1 MKSLKTKILLPLLA
15 WGLVASA
22 DTAVAPAN
30 GFETVTTTDP
40 IAADVG
46 TYWHNLSGA
55 ERAKFTDEEKTANPI
70 LSVDDSHRA
79 DAFIGT
85 HYALNE
91 YYFKVNSGTEVIF
104 RTFLP
109 NLDDSED
116 ANHDGV
122 GYQVQQVEISG
133 TEVVY
138 LDALVKF
145 VNSPEPEPG
154 DDKLVIWADSSG
166 RVRVTAGRYKA
177 SLAASGVE
185 TVHYVTTTNGTSALT
200 VTDGTWHRV
209 AVKFFRPLK
218 LDYYNSGFV
227 VYVDGNPLAVLGEKI
242 VADDLLTTFKEYLTD
257 EGRMEYEAGTLF
269 PTRRIDASTQK
280 LTGLGMSGT
289 DGGVDEIVLS
299 TDTTPN
305 VILNY
310 KPETR
315 YFLLQYDAGLE
326 SFEYQ
331 VGEGPKYTVS
341 PDGLSG
347 EVAIGIPTEEGG
359 NTAPAVDV
367 KLSAINYSTD
377 YLTVNL
383 SSADSEVTPDSDNKK
398 FTVTT
403 GYSLVKGRLE
413 PRTSAGDDCCT
424 LNYDGAAAPIPYTS
438 IQAALDHLATLDVLN
453 ATIKLLY
460 SVEENIV
467 VAGTAVTLDLAGRT
481 LTGTAKEDHTITV
494 GKDGALKVVD
504 TGSGGAV
511 LALNGWNAALSRNSN
526 AYNVVLQGG
535 TFLNAV
541 AGRTDEASEQYK
553 VYHLVFEG
561 GTYYCNDDNGAFRLN
576 GGVMDETQYQANWD
590 DTEKCWR
597 ISTKT
602 ALLSSARTLELAT
615 AAALL
620 GMSPAG
626 SVQMQQ
632 LDADPEIVISDIAT
646 SVVDARTVVDCLV
659 TITLAGEPVE
669 VSSVSLA
676 GLVRVSK
683 DLATWET
690 PSNITYES
698 TETPGVYRVR
708 MTLPDAANYFIRL
721 SDN

>member
-15 WGLVASA
+15 WGMVASA
-22 DTAVAPAN
+22 DTAVAPAVS
-30 GFETVTTTDP
+30 FEEESAADP
-40 IAADVG
+40 IAANVR
-46 TYWHNLSGA
+46 TYWHNVSGG
-55 ERAKFTDEEKTANPI
+55 ERTAFTTEEKDANPI
-70 LSVDDSHRA
+70 LSVDNESRA
-79 DAFIGT
+79 DAFIGS
-85 HYALNE
+85 HYNNNL

-104 RTFLP
+104 RTVLP

-116 ANHDGV
+116 ANEDGLA
-122 GYQVQQVEISG
+122 YQVQQVEISG

-145 VNSPEPEPG
+145 VHSPAPEPG
-154 DDKLVIWADSSG
+154 EDKLIIWADSSG
-166 RVRVTAGRYKA
+166 QVRVTAGRYKA

-209 AVKFFRPLK
+209 AVQFFRPLK

-299 TDTTPN
+299 TNSTPN
-305 VILNY
+305 VISNY

-326 SFEYQ
+326 SFKYQ
-331 VGEGPKYTVS
+331 VGEGPIYTVS
-341 PDGLSG
+341 PGGLSG
-347 EVAIGIPTEEGG
+347 EVAVGIPTEAGG
-359 NTAPAVDV
+359 NPYVAVDV
-367 KLSAINYSTD
+367 QLSDIDYSSG
-377 YLTVNL
+377 YLTLNL
-383 SSADSEVTPDSDNKK
+383 SSADSEVTPDSTTQK

-403 GYSLVKGRLE
+403 GYSLVKGKLE
-413 PRTSAGDDCCT
+413 PRTDDGDNCCT
-424 LNYDGAAAPIPYTS
+424 LDYDGSGGPVKYTS
-438 IQAALDHLATLDVLN
+438 IQAALDALATLDVLN

-481 LTGTAKEDHTITV
+481 LTGIAKEDPAITV
-494 GKDGALKVVD
+494 GQNGQLTVEDSVG
-504 TGSGGAV
+504 GGAV
-511 LALNGWNAALSRNSN
+511 LANRGWNAALSRNSN
-526 AYNVVLQGG
+526 AYNVVVRRG

-561 GTYYCNDDNGAFRLN
+561 GTYYCNDDNGAFKLN

>member
-15 WGLVASA
+15 WGMVASA

-30 GFETVTTTDP
+30 GFEEESAADP
-40 IAADVG
+40 IAANVG

-70 LSVDDSHRA
+70 LSVDDSRRA

-185 TVHYVTTTNGTSALT
+185 TVHYVTTTDGTSALT

-289 DGGVDEIVLS
+289 GGGVDEIVLS
-299 TDTTPN
+299 TNSTPN
-305 VILNY
+305 VISNY

-326 SFEYQ
+326 SFKYQ
-331 VGEGPKYTVS
+331 VADGEL
-341 PDGLSG
+341 LSVAPGGKRG

-359 NTAPAVDV
+359 NTLPAVDV

-424 LNYDGAAAPIPYTS
+424 LTYDGAATPIPYTS

-460 SVEENIV
+460 SVDESV
-467 VAGTAVTLDLAGRT
+467 VVTNTVATLDLAGRT
-481 LTGTAKEDHTITV
+481 LTGTGLQTPTISVGINGSLTV
-494 GKDGALKVVD
+494 ADSVGGGKIVSTFNIA
-504 TGSGGAV
+504 S
-511 LALNGWNAALSRNSN
+511 LSRNNN
-526 AYNVVLQGG
+526 ARDVILQGG
-535 TFLNAV
+535 DFLDPVVNSRYTTGDYSTYNLIFQG
-541 AGRTDEASEQYK
+541 GRYFA
-553 VYHLVFEG
+553 
-561 GTYYCNDDNGAFRLN
+561 N
-576 GGVMDETQYQANWD
+576 GGESEMKLYGGSLNTTTYTADWD
-590 DTEKCWR
+590 SVEKCWVVAKQAV
-597 ISTKT
+597 S
-602 ALLSSARTLELAT
+602 LGLARSMELAT

-626 SVQMQQ
+626 SAQMQQ
-632 LDADPEIVISDIAT
+632 LDADPEIVIADIAT

-669 VSSVSLA
+669 VASVSLA